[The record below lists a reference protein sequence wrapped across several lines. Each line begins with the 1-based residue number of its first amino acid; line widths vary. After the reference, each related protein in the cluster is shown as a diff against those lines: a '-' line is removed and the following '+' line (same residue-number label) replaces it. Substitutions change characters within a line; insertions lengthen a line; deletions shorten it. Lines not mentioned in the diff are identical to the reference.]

1 MKDSSEGGW
10 NVDRRRFMAY
20 FSSAGLGSTLLPGV
34 LWGQLVS
41 GSELTRETIACAEEI
56 SGLTFS
62 DEQRDLMLAD
72 LRDQRRQMDGV
83 RAVRLPNSVPPA
95 LEFNPLVPGTRL
107 PVGPTR
113 GLVTPTRHSLSLPN
127 SEEEIA
133 FLPVSAL
140 AGLIRS
146 RQISSMELTRLYLDR
161 IARYDPQLHAVVTV
175 TEERAMRQARAA
187 DEEIASGRYRGP
199 LHGIPWG
206 AKDLLAVRGYP
217 TTWGTPPF
225 RDQVIDEDAAVVQ
238 RLDAAGAVLIAKLTL
253 GELAWGDVWFGG
265 MTRNPWKLDQGASGS
280 SAGPGA
286 ATAAGLVAFAIG
298 SETLGSIS
306 SPATRNGVTGLRP
319 TFGRVPKTGAMALA
333 WSMDKLG
340 PMCRTAEDCALVLDA
355 IHGADGEDL
364 SARSVPFGWSGERRP
379 RDIRVGYFQAA
390 FQRSEQDYPT
400 RAYDE
405 ATLEVLRSLGTT
417 LVPVE
422 LPPFDYGALGMILS
436 AEAAAAFD
444 ELTRSGRDREMV
456 RQERQ
461 AWPNAF
467 RAARFIPAVEYIN
480 ANRIRTMVMR
490 AWHELFSDLDVIV
503 TPTFAPGQLVAT
515 NLTGHPAVIAP
526 NGFRA
531 DGTPVSITFLG
542 RLFNDSDALALMH
555 HYQGA
560 TDFHLRRPA
569 LPGTEA

>member
-1 MKDSSEGGW
+1 MNETSQMSL

-20 FSSAGLGSTLLPGV
+20 FSGVGLGSTLLPGV
-34 LWGQLVS
+34 LWSQLAA

-56 SGLTFS
+56 SGLTFT

-83 RAVRLPNSVPPA
+83 RAVPLPNSVPPA
-95 LEFNPLVPGTRL
+95 LAFNPSVAGMRL
-107 PVGPTR
+107 PEGPVR
-113 GLVTPTRHSLSLPN
+113 GIIDFTRHSLPRPVSD
-127 SEEEIA
+127 EEIA

-146 RQISSMELTRLYLDR
+146 RQISSVELTRLYLDR
-161 IARYDPQLHAVVTV
+161 IARLDRHLHAVVTV

-217 TTWGTPPF
+217 TTWGTPPY
-225 RDQVIDEDAAVVQ
+225 RDQVIDEDAVVVQ

-265 MTRNPWKLDQGASGS
+265 MTRNPWRLDQGSSGS

-286 ATAAGLVAFAIG
+286 ATAAGLVAFSIG

-319 TFGRVPKTGAMALA
+319 TFGRVPKSGAMALA

-355 IHGADGEDL
+355 IHGADGTDL
-364 SARSVPFGWSGERRP
+364 SARSVPFAWSSERRP
-379 RDIRVGYFQAA
+379 EDMRIGYFKAA
-390 FQRSEQDYPT
+390 FERAEQENPN

-405 ATLEVLRSLGTT
+405 ATLEVLRASGAT
-417 LVPVE
+417 LIPVE
-422 LPPFDYGALGMILS
+422 MPPFDYGALGLILS

-444 ELTRSGRDREMV
+444 ELTRSGRDQQMV

-480 ANRIRTMVMR
+480 ANRIRTLVMR
-490 AWHELFSDLDVIV
+490 AWDELFTELDVIV
-503 TPTFAPGQLVAT
+503 TPTFAPGQLMAT

-526 NGFRA
+526 NGFRP

-542 RLFNDSDALALMH
+542 RLFNDSDAIALMH
-555 HYQGA
+555 HYQRA

-569 LPGTEA
+569 LPASEE